1 MATKFLNR
9 YGTGLN
15 EIDYD
20 DTQYSPV
27 NHTHNEYLPL
37 SGGVMTGDIQFKT
50 ANQTTTPFKVRD
62 SGSNYGHNI
71 IIGGNGSTLIG
82 AGESV
87 TALPDADTNILKT
100 EEVMY
105 ITSDTTVRIFTNC
118 NTIANRKEVK
128 INNSGHIEI
137 PNAATAQWISA
148 FKQGNAALSTT
159 STNYYATLN
168 GKTKNGRWCLSSYPT
183 SSDIV
188 YLGYA
193 TDSHI
198 NSGDPNSMDRQ
209 FQFDMS
215 NGNLEVPGDVRIN
228 GSSVKAVI
236 DFMNKYSG
244 MLNIIGNNA

>member
-9 YGTGLN
+9 YGNGLN
-15 EIDYD
+15 EVNYD
-20 DTQYSPV
+20 STQYSPT
-27 NHTHNEYLPL
+27 NHTHSYLPL

-50 ANQTTTPFKVRD
+50 TNQTTTPFKVRD
-62 SGSNYGHNI
+62 SGSTYGHNV

-82 AGESV
+82 AGESI
-87 TALPDADTNILKT
+87 TTFPSADTSVLKT

-105 ITSDTTVRIFTNC
+105 ITSDSTVRIITNC

-128 INNSGHIEI
+128 INNNGHIEV
-137 PNAATAQWISA
+137 PNAVTMQWITG
-148 FKQGNAALSTT
+148 FGKGNAALSTT

-168 GKTKNGRWCLSSYPT
+168 GNTKNGRWCLSSYP
-183 SSDIV
+183 SSTDIV

-193 TDSHI
+193 TNSHI
-198 NSGDPNSMDRQ
+198 NAGDPNGMDTQ

-215 NGNLEVPGDVRIN
+215 NGNLNVPGDVKIN

-236 DFMNKYSG
+236 NWMNKYSS